1 MAERHAPPRPLRDSE
16 SREVV
21 AEAWKLQDE
30 AERHADADR
39 RTREMAVA
47 AAEVGLDAEHLP
59 LAEGLVRA
67 RVEERARREVERTRL
82 LRAAAIGVGAVAL
95 LGVAAVVVWP
105 SPPVHEPW
113 STDFS
118 AAGSEWQMEVSPG
131 SAATLTWPTEA
142 GHGTVA
148 TVAVDALAPMADGR
162 YLVNVDTRA
171 HPDWAG
177 ATRVSFATRGEAGEG
192 LDQVRLFLETP
203 TERWRGPPLPV
214 TADWHTHVVDLTR
227 FERQEKRGSAWEV
240 VAWAPPATVETI
252 SFKLG
257 WYVND
262 AGARGTVTLDDLR
275 VE

>member
-21 AEAWKLQDE
+21 AEAWKLQEE

-39 RTREMAVA
+39 RTREMAAA
-47 AAEVGLDAEHLP
+47 AAEVGLDAAHLP

-95 LGVAAVVVWP
+95 LGVAAVVLWP

-118 AAGSEWQMEVSPG
+118 AAGAEWQMEVSPG
-131 SAATLTWPTEA
+131 SAAALTWPTEA

-148 TVAVDALAPMADGR
+148 TVAVSALVPMADGR
-162 YLVNVDTRA
+162 YWVNVDTRA
-171 HPDWAG
+171 HPNWAG
-177 ATRVSFATRGEAGEG
+177 ATRVSFATRGEGAEG
-192 LDQVRLFLETP
+192 LDQVRLYLETP

-214 TADWHTHVVDLTR
+214 TADWHTHVVDLTQ
-227 FERQEKRGSAWEV
+227 FERQEKRGSGWEV
-240 VAWAPPATVETI
+240 VAWAPPTTVETV

-257 WYVND
+257 WFVND
-262 AGARGTVTLDDLR
+262 AGARGSVTLDDLR